1 MIHPLKTLKT
11 YRRIKRYRV
20 VIFTLL
26 KYGFDDIVDRL
37 DLLSLVKKGR
47 PRGIIQSRNLAPTA
61 QRLREAL
68 AELGPTFVKLGQLLS
83 TRPDILPDSF
93 VFELEKLL
101 DDVPPIPFSAVVEV
115 FREEFDKSPEDIFS
129 EIDPEPT
136 ASGSIAQVHRAL
148 LPDGTQ
154 VAVKIQRPGIVTVI
168 NTDISILMEI
178 ASLMERHIP
187 ELKWINP
194 VAFVHHFSASINRET
209 DFISE
214 FHATEQF
221 ASNFSDDP
229 TVVIPRVF
237 REYSSEKIL
246 VMDFIEGIK
255 ISDLEAIAK
264 SKLDRKILAHNGAN
278 AILKE
283 IFEHQF
289 FHGDPHPG
297 NLFALEN
304 NRIAV
309 IDFGM
314 VGYLDDT
321 TTRLL
326 GRILSG
332 VIRKDMDAII
342 HNLEKMQILPIHM
355 DITAFRFDLKGFV
368 DRYHGSTISEVDLDE
383 IIGDSLRIV
392 RNHQI
397 VLPANLA
404 TVGRMLVLSTAIA
417 RKLYPDFNMLEEAR
431 PYVRKLVSAQF
442 DARNISREAVSLV
455 DDYYSIFKYL
465 PANLKT
471 ILDKLK
477 NGETTITLHHQ
488 GIDRMIREIDR
499 SSNRLSFSM
508 IVAALIVGS
517 SLIIHMDKGPAL
529 YGFSAL
535 GLGGYLIA
543 GILGLWL
550 VVSIL
555 RSGKI

>member
-20 VIFTLL
+20 VIFTFL

-37 DLLSLVKKGR
+37 DLLSLVRKRR
-47 PRGIIQSRNLAPTA
+47 PRGMIQPRTPAPTA
-61 QRLREAL
+61 QRFREAL

-93 VFELEKLL
+93 IVELEKLQ
-101 DDVPPIPFSAVVEV
+101 DDVPPIPFSDIVEV

-136 ASGSIAQVHRAL
+136 ASGSIAQVHKAL

-154 VAVKIQRPGIVTVI
+154 AAVKVQRPGIISVI

-178 ASLMERHIP
+178 ASLIERHIP

-194 VAFVHHFSASINRET
+194 VAIVHHFSSSINRET

-214 FHATEQF
+214 FHAAEQF
-221 ASNFSDDP
+221 ANNFSNDP

-255 ISDLEAIAK
+255 ISDLEAIAN
-264 SKLDRKILAHNGAN
+264 SNLDRKILARNGAN

-304 NRIAV
+304 NRIAA

-314 VGYLDDT
+314 VGYLDDK

-326 GRILSG
+326 GKIFSG
-332 VIRKDMDAII
+332 VVKKDIDPIV
-342 HNLEKMQILPIHM
+342 HNLEEMQILPAHI
-355 DITAFRFDLKGFV
+355 DIMAFRFDLKGFI
-368 DRYHGSTISEVDLDE
+368 DRYHGSTISEVDMDE

-397 VLPANLA
+397 ILPANLA
-404 TVGRMLVLSTAIA
+404 TVGRMLVLSTWIA
-417 RKLYPDFNMLEEAR
+417 RKLDPDFDMVKEAG
-431 PYVRKLVSAQF
+431 PYVRKLLSAQF
-442 DARNISREAVSLV
+442 SARNISRDAVSLV
-455 DDYYSIFKYL
+455 DDYYSIFKFL
-465 PANLKT
+465 PASLKT
-471 ILDKLK
+471 ILNKLK
-477 NGETTITLHHQ
+477 KGETTITLQHQ

-535 GLGGYLIA
+535 GLGGFLVA

-550 VVSIL
+550 VASIL

>member
-37 DLLSLVKKGR
+37 DLLSKARKRKPSGLIQ
-47 PRGIIQSRNLAPTA
+47 PRSQAPTA
-61 QRLREAL
+61 QRFREAL
-68 AELGPTFVKLGQLLS
+68 SELGPTFVKLGQLLS
-83 TRPDILPDSF
+83 TRPDILPESF
-93 VFELEKLL
+93 IFELEKLQ
-101 DDVPPIPFSAVVEV
+101 DDVPPIPFSDVVEV
-115 FREEFDKSPEDIFS
+115 FQEEFNKSPENIFS
-129 EIDPEPT
+129 HIDPEHT
-136 ASGSIAQVHRAL
+136 ASGSMAQVHKATL
-148 LPDGTQ
+148 QDGTI
-154 VAVKIQRPGIVTVI
+154 VAVKVQRPGIVEII
-168 NTDISILMEI
+168 NTDLSILLEI
-178 ASLMERHIP
+178 AALMERHIP
-187 ELKWINP
+187 ELSWINP
-194 VAFVHHFSASINRET
+194 VALVNHFSTSITRET
-209 DFISE
+209 DFVSE

-221 ASNFSDDP
+221 ANNFSKDK

-255 ISDLEAIAK
+255 ISDLEAIAD
-264 SKLDRKILAHNGAN
+264 SNLDRKILAKNGAN
-278 AILKE
+278 AVLKE
-283 IFEHQF
+283 IFEYQF

-297 NLFALEN
+297 NLFALDN

-314 VGYLDDT
+314 VGYLDDK

-326 GRILSG
+326 GRIFSG
-332 VIRKDMDAII
+332 VIRKDIDSVI
-342 HNLEKMQILPIHM
+342 HSLEKMRILPAHM
-355 DITAFRFDLKGFV
+355 DMTAFRFDLKGFV
-368 DRYHGSTISEVDLDE
+368 NRYHGSTISEVDLDE

-392 RNHQI
+392 RTHHI

-404 TVGRMLVLSTAIA
+404 SIGRMLIISTGIA
-417 RKLYPDFNMLEEAR
+417 RRLDPDFDMLEEAK
-431 PYVRKLVSAQF
+431 PYVMKHVSSQF
-442 DARNISREAVSLV
+442 DFHNVSREAVSLV
-455 DDYYSIFKYL
+455 DDYYSILKFL
-465 PANLKT
+465 PANLET
-471 ILDKLK
+471 ILNKLK
-477 NGETTITLHHQ
+477 KGETTINLQHQ

-517 SLIIHMDKGPAL
+517 SLIIHMDKGPTL
-529 YGFSAL
+529 YGYAAL
-535 GLGGYLIA
+535 GLGGYLVA
-543 GILGLWL
+543 GVLGLWL